1 MRRKVCPYCDQVMKN
16 GIYCG
21 ECRRIVWHPEV
32 REIDYYLNE
41 RHAESEEHCSYHGD
55 LRTGKVQH
63 RTPSLPGRSVPR
75 GQSAAGRASATKF
88 RFPASK
94 AQGREPKEVSPKQ
107 RRQIKRLQIIAL
119 TYFLIVLF
127 GAVIRVVVKV
137 KMKQD
142 AGQNV
147 TVAEA
152 SERAEKTAE
161 VTVTGQS
168 GRDLT
173 SEEVRKAGIACN
185 SYRHFPCT
193 AEQVRELFEEKFNG
207 FFGFLT
213 EEGGPDAA
221 AYTVYAYN
229 REEGD
234 RTLYSEEYEYALMQ
248 EGEIV
253 GYAGLYFDTA
263 TSELHGISLVVF
275 FDDEEVYSTAA
286 DLLADVFAELG
297 LYDGEIK
304 GSEMLH
310 ELLVKGRSYDDT
322 VAVGDTAQFTLAFV
336 GEKGEYLRMNIF
348 GV

>member
-1 MRRKVCPYCDQVMKN
+1 MRRKVCPYCDQVMKESM
-16 GIYCG
+16 YCG
-21 ECRRIVWHPEV
+21 GCRRIVWHPQVQEV
-32 REIDYYLNE
+32 DYYLNE
-41 RHAESEEHCSYHGD
+41 RHAESEKHCAYHGD
-55 LRTGKVQH
+55 LRTGEV
-63 RTPSLPGRSVPR
+63 RPGTPGPQTQSVPR
-75 GQSAAGRASATKF
+75 RQTAEKGSPPSVKF
-88 RFPASK
+88 RIPASRGQEAVSNRRK
-94 AQGREPKEVSPKQ
+94 ADSPRQ
-107 RRQIKRLQIIAL
+107 RKLIKRLRVIAL
-119 TYFLIVLF
+119 TYFLLMLF
-127 GAVIRVVVKV
+127 GAIIKAAVKV
-137 KMKQD
+137 QMKQN
-142 AGQNV
+142 AGEEV

-152 SERAEKTAE
+152 SERAQKAAEETA
-161 VTVTGQS
+161 TGQS

-173 SEEVRKAGIACN
+173 SEEVRAAGIACN

-193 AEQVRELFEEKFNG
+193 TEPVRELFEEKFNR

-213 EEGGPDAA
+213 EEGAI
-221 AYTVYAYN
+221 YSIYAYN

-263 TSELHGISLVVF
+263 TSELHGISLVVL

-286 DLLADVFAELG
+286 DLLAEVFAELE
-297 LYDGEIK
+297 LYDGERR

-310 ELLVKGRSYDDT
+310 ELLVKGRSYDGA
-322 VAVGDTAQFTLAFV
+322 VAVGDMAQFTLAYV